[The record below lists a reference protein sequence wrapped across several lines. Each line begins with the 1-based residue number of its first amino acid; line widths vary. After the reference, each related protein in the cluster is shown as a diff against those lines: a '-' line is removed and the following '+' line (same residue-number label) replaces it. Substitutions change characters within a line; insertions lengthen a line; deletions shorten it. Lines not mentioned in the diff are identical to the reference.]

1 MVHKGLKDLRI
12 KDQRINAL
20 FRDSMMKFPGDLDEL
35 GVIRISTYSPAYLN
49 RQVILV
55 LDYLGVP
62 KEEFI
67 ERNKKAIQNLD
78 VASVIKSLH
87 LKLNAVRQRN
97 KELLEKE
104 GKI

>member
-1 MVHKGLKDLRI
+1 ME
-12 KDQRINAL
+12 
-20 FRDSMMKFPGDLDEL
+20 KFPGDLDEL

-67 ERNKKAIQNLD
+67 ERNRKAIDFLGIKT
-78 VASVIKSLH
+78 VIKSLH
-87 LKLNAVRQRN
+87 RKVNLIRQKNR
-97 KELLEKE
+97 EV
-104 GKI
+104 